1 MIRREVKM
9 KVNPKLH
16 PQLFKKLKTA
26 VKKEINKHYI
36 VVEDNKF
43 KTNVGR
49 AYVIERI
56 IKIPSITDLES
67 IYIIFHEIGHI
78 KFKHH
83 GGCKKWSYIQEFE
96 AETFALRNLRKLS
109 IHRLFPEEYKTFQSN
124 AILYIVQNIYDD
136 IENGLKVSNIS
147 PKVLAFCRLSYPIS
161 N

>member
-1 MIRREVKM
+1 M
-9 KVNPKLH
+9 
-16 PQLFKKLKTA
+16 
-26 VKKEINKHYI
+26 
-36 VVEDNKF
+36 
-43 KTNVGR
+43 
-49 AYVIERI
+49 IERI